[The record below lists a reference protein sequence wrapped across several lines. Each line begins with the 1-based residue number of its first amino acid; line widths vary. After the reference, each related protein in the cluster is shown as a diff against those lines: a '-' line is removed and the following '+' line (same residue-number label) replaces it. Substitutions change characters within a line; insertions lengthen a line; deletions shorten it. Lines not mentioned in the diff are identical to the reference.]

1 LYRAQGIG
9 LAAMGRSCAGG
20 VHRDSYFDEP
30 EVYFLLTEE
39 GRLRV
44 GDTADSRY
52 RMSASAPKIDCRQ
65 TEHKEGNMDLGL
77 KGLRAVVTGG
87 SKGIGRAASDIFAQ
101 EGASVAICAR
111 NADEVKA
118 AVKALT
124 EKGVQ
129 AYGAGVDVADKAAL
143 QKFIADSAQALGGID
158 ILVANV
164 SALAAQDVEES
175 WSQSFDVDMMHTVN
189 AVTAALP
196 YLEKSK
202 HPSIVIVSSVSG
214 REVDFTGPAYG
225 AMKAALIHYAQRLAY
240 QHASKMIRVNS
251 VSPGN
256 TYFDGGIWQ
265 NIETNLPDLFKSAL
279 SLNPTGRMAKP
290 EEIGRG
296 IVFLA
301 SPASS
306 YTTGTNLVIDGALTK
321 GVQL

>member
-1 LYRAQGIG
+1 
-9 LAAMGRSCAGG
+9 
-20 VHRDSYFDEP
+20 
-30 EVYFLLTEE
+30 
-39 GRLRV
+39 
-44 GDTADSRY
+44 
-52 RMSASAPKIDCRQ
+52 
-65 TEHKEGNMDLGL
+65 MDLGL

-87 SKGIGRAASDIFAQ
+87 SKGIGRAAADIFAQ

-118 AVKALT
+118 AVNDLKA
-124 EKGVQ
+124 KGVN

-143 QKFIADSAQALGGID
+143 QKFIADSAGALGGID

-164 SALAAQDVEES
+164 SALAAQDTDES
-175 WSQSFDVDMMHTVN
+175 WGQSFNVDMMHTVN

-225 AMKAALIHYAQRLAY
+225 AMKAALIHYAQRLAQ
-240 QHASKMIRVNS
+240 QHAAKMIRVNA

-265 NIETNLPDLFKSAL
+265 NIEKNAPDLFKSSL

-306 YTTGTNLVIDGALTK
+306 FTTGTNLVIDGALTK

>member
-1 LYRAQGIG
+1 
-9 LAAMGRSCAGG
+9 
-20 VHRDSYFDEP
+20 
-30 EVYFLLTEE
+30 
-39 GRLRV
+39 
-44 GDTADSRY
+44 
-52 RMSASAPKIDCRQ
+52 
-65 TEHKEGNMDLGL
+65 MDLGL

-87 SKGIGRAASDIFAQ
+87 TKGIGRAAADIFAQ

-111 NADEVKA
+111 NAAEVKT
-118 AVKALT
+118 AVNHLT
-124 EKGVQ
+124 SKGVQ
-129 AYGAGVDVADKAAL
+129 AYGAGVDVADKTAL

-164 SALAAQDVEES
+164 SALAVQDDAES
-175 WSQSFDVDMMHTVN
+175 WSKTFDVDMMHTVHAVN
-189 AVTAALP
+189 AAMP
-196 YLEKSK
+196 FLEKSK
-202 HPSIVIVSSVSG
+202 HPSIVIISSVSG

-240 QHASKMIRVNS
+240 QHAAKMIRVNV

-256 TYFDGGIWQ
+256 TYFEGGVWQ
-265 NIETNLPDLFKSAL
+265 NVENNLPDLFKHAL

-290 EEIGRG
+290 DEIGRG

-306 YTTGTNLVIDGALTK
+306 FTTGTHLVIDGALTR